1 MAIEQRF
8 DCRREALRRGI
19 VAQVE
24 RVAGADEIRQRVAQ
38 CRRALIAQRGQLA
51 VASEQFVQRHRRRRR
66 PVADDHQPLA
76 AQRMHMAEGFHR
88 REQLMGIL
96 HAQQAGALD
105 GGVIGGIQ
113 PQLAVE
119 QQLLRRWLRPLLITR
134 MGLLREA
141 LREAEKRRASLMFS
155 RYSKMALV
163 LLSRAKKS
171 SRSST
176 SMSVLSPSAIK

>member
-1 MAIEQRF
+1 
-8 DCRREALRRGI
+8 
-19 VAQVE
+19 
-24 RVAGADEIRQRVAQ
+24 
-38 CRRALIAQRGQLA
+38 
-51 VASEQFVQRHRRRRR
+51 
-66 PVADDHQPLA
+66 
-76 AQRMHMAEGFHR
+76 
-88 REQLMGIL
+88 MGIL

-119 QQLLRRWLRPLLITR
+119 QQLRRWLRPLLITR

-141 LREAEKRRASLMFS
+141 LREAERKRRASLMFS

>member
-1 MAIEQRF
+1 
-8 DCRREALRRGI
+8 
-19 VAQVE
+19 
-24 RVAGADEIRQRVAQ
+24 
-38 CRRALIAQRGQLA
+38 
-51 VASEQFVQRHRRRRR
+51 
-66 PVADDHQPLA
+66 
-76 AQRMHMAEGFHR
+76 MAEGFHR

-119 QQLLRRWLRPLLITR
+119 QQLRPWLRPLLITR

-155 RYSKMALV
+155 R
-163 LLSRAKKS
+163 
-171 SRSST
+171 
-176 SMSVLSPSAIK
+176 